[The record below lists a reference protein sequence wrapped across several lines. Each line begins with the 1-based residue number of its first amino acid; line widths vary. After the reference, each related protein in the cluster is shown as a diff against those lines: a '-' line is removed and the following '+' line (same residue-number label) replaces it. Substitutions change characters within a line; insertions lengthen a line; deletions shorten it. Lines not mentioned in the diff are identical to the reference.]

1 MKTFEKFRV
10 DLHHCDASG
19 NLKVSALLRFMQE
32 CSTLQLENSNIS
44 QKSLLDQGKSY
55 LLTRLNMSVYK
66 PVCAYEE
73 IEVSTWPCESRGFSF
88 NRCYQARVDGNIVA
102 EATTVWGIIDFEKHR
117 LCRVSDFE
125 CEIECELP
133 LELDS
138 PARICIPPELELSLV
153 GERPVVYSD
162 LDSNGH
168 INNTNYPDMLCD
180 FIPEMN
186 NKRILMLGI
195 SYISE
200 ALGGD
205 VLKVYMTQSDGQ
217 YYIRTVKSDGS
228 TNCEAIIMTEPIEP
242 VYNIRALIDKK

>member
-19 NLKVSALLRFMQE
+19 SLKASALLKFMQE
-32 CSTLQLENSNIS
+32 CSTLQLENSKIS
-44 QKSLLDQGKSY
+44 QKSLLSQGKSY
-55 LLTRLNMSVYK
+55 LLTRLNMSVYRT
-66 PVCAYEE
+66 VCAYEE
-73 IEVSTWPCESRGFSF
+73 IEISTWPCESHGFSF

-102 EATTVWGIIDFEKHR
+102 EATTVWGIIDFEKGR

-125 CEIECELP
+125 CEIECDLP

-138 PARICIPPELELSLV
+138 PARICIPKELELALV
-153 GERPVVYSD
+153 GERTVVYSD

-180 FIPEMN
+180 FIPQMN

-195 SYISE
+195 SYLSE

-228 TNCEAIIMTEPIEP
+228 TNCEAIIMTESVEP
-242 VYNIRALIDKK
+242 VFNIRAMIDKK